1 MALQPGEI
9 IDGKYRIVRL
19 VGEGGM
25 GAVYEGENTR
35 IKRRVAIKVLHAA
48 VAEKTDVVQRF
59 EREAQAAGT
68 IGSEHIVEVLDLG
81 NLPSGERFMVMEFL
95 EGEDLTGRIKR
106 LKRLTPAQC
115 VPLMCEVLEGLA
127 AAHDAG
133 IIHRD
138 LKPDNIYIL
147 DSKAGRADFVKIL
160 DFGVSKFSA
169 LDNEMS
175 MTRTGAVM
183 GTPYY
188 MSPEQAK
195 GGQIDARSDLYA
207 MGVVLYQMVT
217 GRVPFNAGSFN
228 ELLFKIALE
237 SPEPVEQIVPDCPKP
252 FIDIINRAMA
262 REVDDRFQ
270 SAREFQQVLQAYLAS
285 GGRTEALPQMPDM
298 RAQMGSYPHAGASMG
313 GASMD
318 GAGASMQG
326 MPGASMQG
334 MPGASMGGGLQQS
347 SPGFHAPHLGGSQP
361 GIADPTTG
369 VGMDAYGSNPQLH
382 QSGGPVGL
390 STSQSALAVTQEPK
404 SGRSGMMVA
413 ALALVVLL
421 LGGGGV
427 GAYMLTQERAAQA
440 SNGETDAQG
449 TNASDGKTEGETP
462 TDDGKSTDGDA
473 TTEAKDG
480 DTTPEGDAEGDAV
493 VDLDGAGGSEA
504 ADGGDTDGGDTDG
517 GDTDSGDTNVQPKT
531 AANPTP
537 RPNPQTFPRPQ
548 PKTLPPPPTQ
558 PKTAPQPQPG
568 GGRKIKTEL

>member
-95 EGEDLTGRIKR
+95 DGEDLTGRIKR
-106 LKRLTPAQC
+106 LKRLTPEQC
-115 VPLMCEVLEGLA
+115 VPLVCEVLEGLA
-127 AAHDAG
+127 AAHDAE

-147 DSKAGRADFVKIL
+147 HSKAGRSDFVKIL

-207 MGVVLYQMVT
+207 IGVVLYQMVT

-237 SPEPVEQIVPDCPKP
+237 SPEPIEQIVPDCPKP
-252 FIDIINRAMA
+252 FVDIIHRAMS

-270 SAREFQQVLQAYLAS
+270 SAREFKHVLEAYAAS
-285 GGRTEALPQMPDM
+285 GGRTAALPQVADM
-298 RAQMGSYPHAGASMG
+298 RAPMGSYPNAGTSMGAASIDGSGAYPAAGASMG
-313 GASMD
+313 G
-318 GAGASMQG
+318 GG
-326 MPGASMQG
+326 M
-334 MPGASMGGGLQQS
+334 QQS
-347 SPGFHAPHLGGSQP
+347 SPGFQPPHLQGSYP
-361 GIADPTTG
+361 GIADANTSGGYPQQGYPQQAHPQQGHPQQGHPT
-369 VGMDAYGSNPQLH
+369 NPQLQ

-404 SGRSGMMVA
+404 SGRSGVMVA
-413 ALALVVLL
+413 ALALLVLL
-421 LGGGGV
+421 IGGGGV
-427 GAYMLTQERAAQA
+427 GAYMLTQERPAQA
-440 SNGETDAQG
+440 ANGETPDTG
-449 TNASDGKTEGETP
+449 DEKTKTP
-462 TDDGKSTDGDA
+462 
-473 TTEAKDG
+473 
-480 DTTPEGDAEGDAV
+480 PEGDDKNAGPASDETGGTPKDPEPDARDTEPEV
-493 VDLDGAGGSEA
+493 VDLDGG
-504 ADGGDTDGGDTDG
+504 DGGGAAASGNDG
-517 GDTDSGDTNVQPKT
+517 KE
-531 AANPTP
+531 
-537 RPNPQTFPRPQ
+537 PQ
-548 PKTLPPPPTQ
+548 PKAATNPPPRNSPWPPKPQ
-558 PKTAPQPQPG
+558 PAQPKAEPPEPKTAPKPSS
-568 GGRKIKTEL
+568 GRKIKTEL

>member
-95 EGEDLTGRIKR
+95 DGEDLTGRIKR
-106 LKRLTPAQC
+106 LKRLTPEQC

-127 AAHDAG
+127 AAHAAE

-147 DSKAGRADFVKIL
+147 TSKAGRSDFVKIL

-262 REVDDRFQ
+262 RDVDDRFQ
-270 SAREFQQVLQAYLAS
+270 SALEFRQVLEAYLAS

-298 RAQMGSYPHAGASMG
+298 RAPMGSYPHASASMG
-313 GASMD
+313 AVSMD

-326 MPGASMQG
+326 MPGQHAGG
-334 MPGASMGGGLQQS
+334 MQQS
-347 SPGFHAPHLGGSQP
+347 SPGFQAPQPAAPHGSQLGGSQP
-361 GIADPTTG
+361 GIADPNTG
-369 VGMDAYGSNPQLH
+369 AGMDYGHNPNLQ

-390 STSQSALAVTQEPK
+390 STSQSALAVTQQPK
-404 SGRSGMMVA
+404 SGRGGKMVA
-413 ALALVVLL
+413 ALALVVIL

-427 GAYMLTQERAAQA
+427 GAYVLSQERPAQA
-440 SNGETDAQG
+440 ANGENPDAEATDSEANGDTPAEDETDA
-449 TNASDGKTEGETP
+449 EEET
-462 TDDGKSTDGDA
+462 DA
-473 TTEAKDG
+473 GDG
-480 DTTPEGDAEGDAV
+480 DTTSEDGDAV
-493 VDLDGAGGSEA
+493 VDLDDGSGGSA
-504 ADGGDTDGGDTDG
+504 ATDA
-517 GDTDSGDTNVQPKT
+517 DSGETEPKT
-531 AANPTP
+531 AAKPTP
-537 RPNPQTFPRPQ
+537 FPTPGPKPKSNPRPQ
-548 PKTLPPPPTQ
+548 PKSDPKPA
-558 PKTAPQPQPG
+558 PKTAPKPTS
-568 GGRKIKTEL
+568 GRKIKTEL